1 MSHLA
6 NLLTLLSLFCGFASV
21 VFSLEQRFS
30 LAAWAL
36 IASMVLDG
44 IDGQVARRSTSSSTF
59 GRELDSLADAVCFG
73 VAPAILGYGCIYH
86 RFHLWAILALFIY
99 LSCSIIRLA
108 YYNVT
113 PKEKMAWF
121 FYGLPT
127 TASGGLLASFVL
139 VYMGHAA
146 FPPEGAFLFLVFALS
161 VLMVS
166 RVRYLNLDGLRSVM
180 KQGFWLV
187 ILAGLVLFFFSP
199 GLAIFSVLALYVV
212 IGPFLA
218 AKVS

>member
-21 VFSLEQRFS
+21 VFSLEQRFG

-73 VAPAILGYGCIYH
+73 VAPAILGYGCIYQ

-139 VYMGHAA
+139 VYMEHAV
-146 FPPEGAFLFLVFALS
+146 FPPEGVFLSLACALS

-212 IGPFLA
+212 VGPFLA